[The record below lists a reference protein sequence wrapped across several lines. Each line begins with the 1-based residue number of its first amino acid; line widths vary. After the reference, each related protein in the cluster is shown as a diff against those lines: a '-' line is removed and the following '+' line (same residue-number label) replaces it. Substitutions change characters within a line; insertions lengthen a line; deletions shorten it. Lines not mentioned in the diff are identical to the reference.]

1 MQWVDFAAG
10 AVEVVMRFGNN
21 YDLLQIEG
29 QGHCCT
35 QAQPQPCHY
44 CVARTHRS
52 DTSTPAGQTHI
63 RNHPHVA
70 IPPLPK
76 VIQLYETVASAAGA
90 FAPVTGGSHL
100 TPLI

>member
-1 MQWVDFAAG
+1 MQRVDFAAG
-10 AVEVVMRFGNN
+10 AEQVVMRFGNN
-21 YDLLQIEG
+21 YDSSRLKDK
-29 QGHCCT
+29 GHCCT

-44 CVARTHRS
+44 CGTQPTALILVHR
-52 DTSTPAGQTHI
+52 AGQTHI

-90 FAPVTGGSHL
+90 FAPVTVVDR
-100 TPLI
+100 T